1 MHTTAPGQVSG
12 DADPEAV
19 RVRHSGGGPAP
30 SVAVVEAIA
39 ELAGVDPTD
48 LSAEGVVL
56 YDHVD
61 PDALDALV
69 AGRDGDIDLS
79 FSVAG
84 YAVGVDTDAAVVRR
98 TRA

>member
-1 MHTTAPGQVSG
+1 MRTSTPDSIPG
-12 DADPEAV
+12 DTEAV
-19 RVRHSGGGPAP
+19 RVRHGDDDGPAP

-39 ELAGVDPTD
+39 EFAGVDSTD
-48 LSAEGVVL
+48 LSAEGVIL

-69 AGRDGDIDLS
+69 ADRDGDINLS
-79 FSVAG
+79 LSVAG
-84 YAVGVDTDAAVVRR
+84 YDISVDAETAVVRR